1 MEESTRT
8 TGDESEDIAVD
19 YLQNNGYE
27 IIERNYRFGKIG
39 EIDIVAKDPQDGCTV
54 FVEVKSRKTTYYGTP
69 EEAITKNKQK
79 QMRKMGKL
87 YIYDKGYDEL
97 LCRFDV
103 VTVLTGD
110 DNNPIINHYK
120 NVIHLY

>member
-8 TGDESEDIAVD
+8 AGDEGEDIAVG
-19 YLQNNGYE
+19 YLQNEGYY
-27 IIERNYRFGKIG
+27 IIERNYRYGKIG
-39 EIDIVAKDPQDGCTV
+39 EIDIVAKDPKGDCTV
-54 FVEVKSRKTTYYGTP
+54 FIEVKSRKTTFYGTP

-79 QMRKMGKL
+79 QMRRMGTL
-87 YIYDKGYDEL
+87 YLYDKGYDEL

-103 VTVLTGD
+103 ITVITGEK
-110 DNNPIINHYK
+110 DNPAINHYK